1 MLLLPLSLL
10 LSPAGSSS
18 GGEDPDHGIPGD
30 LQRGVDEAGGGVQ
43 QRRGGGRRRRGR
55 DRGGHH
61 HLMRVT
67 MMVEIALV
75 DVGVGGPG
83 TLGVHRAGIVS
94 VLRWD
99 LLVLLLMI
107 KAE

>member
-1 MLLLPLSLL
+1 
-10 LSPAGSSS
+10 
-18 GGEDPDHGIPGD
+18 
-30 LQRGVDEAGGGVQ
+30 
-43 QRRGGGRRRRGR
+43 
-55 DRGGHH
+55 
-61 HLMRVT
+61 MRVT